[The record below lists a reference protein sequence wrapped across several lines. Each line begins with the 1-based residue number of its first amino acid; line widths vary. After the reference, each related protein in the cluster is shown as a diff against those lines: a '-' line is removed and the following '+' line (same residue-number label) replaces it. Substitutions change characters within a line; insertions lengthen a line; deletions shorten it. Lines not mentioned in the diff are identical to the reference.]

1 MSAQAPREVAERA
14 REAAGAAQ
22 ALATVT
28 RERSL
33 ALRFAR
39 SRPTQA
45 TSVDDLTV
53 EVAVVTD
60 GHVGRA
66 ATNDIGPEALR
77 RCAGAAVLAAE
88 TAARAAGAGVY
99 PGFPEPG
106 ALRARHGHDPETAR
120 LAPERGG
127 EALSAAFE
135 VAAETATEANGLW
148 TAGEVETA
156 IATPSGPVLVDRM
169 TDAFLKVVAVGP
181 GGRSGY
187 ATRTAVSLR
196 DIDSRAVTARAAG
209 KAGGAHADR
218 RSADHRTVPPAAAAL
233 EPVVLG
239 PGEYNVVMEPHA
251 VHELLWVLGLS
262 AFNGLAHAEGRGA
275 LDGRLHTRVVSPAI
289 NLSDSPRHPSTLP
302 RAFDSEAVAKA
313 PLPLIEDGVAHRVV
327 HDVRSGAIAAAS
339 STGHAGAAGG
349 GPSGPVPVNLVMAGG
364 GAADEQELCAGVEH
378 GIYVTRLW
386 YTNIVRTA
394 ESLFTAVTRDGT
406 FLIEDGR
413 VTRPVADMRVTD
425 SALGVL
431 SRVRA
436 LGSRSVLTS
445 DGELYGR
452 RFASGSVCP
461 PLRAAA
467 VRFTGSAA
475 SG

>member
-1 MSAQAPREVAERA
+1 MSAQPLAEVAERA
-14 REAAGAAQ
+14 LEAAGGTQ

-53 EVAVVTD
+53 EVAALRD

-66 ATNDIGPEALR
+66 ATNDVQPDALR
-77 RCAGAAVLAAE
+77 RCAGAAVLGAE
-88 TAARAAGAGVY
+88 TAARAAGPGLY
-99 PGFPEPG
+99 PGFPAPG
-106 ALRARHGHDPETAR
+106 AVRAHHGHDPETAR
-120 LAPERGG
+120 LDPERGG
-127 EALSAAFE
+127 DALSAAFE
-135 VAAETATEANGLW
+135 VAAETATEASGLW

-156 IATPSGPVLVDRM
+156 LLTPAGPVLVERV
-169 TDAFLKVVAVGP
+169 TDAFLKVVAFGP
-181 GGRSGY
+181 GARSGY
-187 ATRTAVSLR
+187 AAATAVSLR
-196 DIDSRAVTARAAG
+196 DIDSRAVAARAAG
-209 KAGGAHADR
+209 KA
-218 RSADHRTVPPAAAAL
+218 AAAGP
-233 EPVVLG
+233 EPVELE
-239 PGEYNVVMEPHA
+239 PGEYTVVMESPA
-251 VHELLWVLGLS
+251 VNELLWVLGQT

-275 LDGRLHTRVVSPAI
+275 LVDRLGTRVVSPAL
-289 NLSDSPRHPSTLP
+289 NLSDSPRYASTLP
-302 RAFDSEAVAKA
+302 RAFDSEGVPKA
-313 PLPLIEDGVAHRVV
+313 PLPLIQDGVAHRVV
-327 HDVRSGAIAAAS
+327 HDVRSAAIAGTS
-339 STGHAGAAGG
+339 STGHAGAPGG
-349 GPSGPVPVNLVMAGG
+349 TPSGPLPTNLVMVGG

-386 YTNIVRTA
+386 YTNAVRPE

-431 SRVRA
+431 SRVQA
-436 LGSRSVLTS
+436 LGARSVLTS

-461 PLRAAA
+461 PVRVSAM
-467 VRFTGSAA
+467 RFTGSAA

>member
-1 MSAQAPREVAERA
+1 MSAQAPEEVAERA
-14 REAAGAAQ
+14 REAAGAAH

-39 SRPTQA
+39 SRPTHA

-53 EVAVVTD
+53 ELAVVTD

-156 IATPSGPVLVDRM
+156 IATPSGPVLVDRV
-169 TDAFLKVVAVGP
+169 TDAFLKVVAFGP

-187 ATRTAVSLR
+187 AARTAVGLR
-196 DIDSRAVTARAAG
+196 DIDSRAAAARAAG
-209 KAGGAHADR
+209 KA
-218 RSADHRTVPPAAAAL
+218 AAGAL

-349 GPSGPVPVNLVMAGG
+349 APSGPVPVNLVMAGG

-386 YTNIVRTA
+386 YTNVVRPA
-394 ESLFTAVTRDGT
+394 EALFTAVTRDGT

-436 LGSRSVLTS
+436 LGARSVLTS

-461 PLRAAA
+461 PLRADA

>member
-1 MSAQAPREVAERA
+1 MSTHTPREVAERA
-14 REAAGAAQ
+14 LEGAAGVQ

-45 TSVDDLTV
+45 TSIDDLTV
-53 EVAVVTD
+53 EVAAARD

-66 ATNDIGPEALR
+66 ATNDVEPDALR
-77 RCAGAAVLAAE
+77 RCAAAAVLAAE
-88 TAARAAGAGVY
+88 TAARAAGPGVY

-106 ALRARHGHDPETAR
+106 AVRTHEGHDPETAR
-120 LAPERGG
+120 LDPQRGG

-135 VAAETATEANGLW
+135 VAAETGTQASGLW

-156 IATPSGPVLVDRM
+156 IATASGPVLVDRV
-169 TDAFLKVVAVGP
+169 TDAFMKVVAFGP
-181 GGRSGY
+181 GARSGY
-187 ATRTAVSLR
+187 AARTAVGLR
-196 DIDSRAVTARAAG
+196 AIDSRAVAARAAA
-209 KAGGAHADR
+209 KA
-218 RSADHRTVPPAAAAL
+218 SAASS
-233 EPVVLG
+233 EPVELE
-239 PGEYNVVMEPHA
+239 PGEYAVVMESHA
-251 VHELLWVLGLS
+251 VHELLWVLGRA
-262 AFNGLAHAEGRGA
+262 AFNGLAHVEGRGA
-275 LDGRLHTRVVSPAI
+275 LAGRLGARVVSAAI
-289 NLSDSPRHPSTLP
+289 NLSDSPRYASTLP
-302 RAFDSEAVAKA
+302 RAFDPEGVSKA
-313 PLPLIEDGVAHRVV
+313 PLPLIQDGVAHRVV
-327 HDVRSGAIAAAS
+327 HDVRSAAIAGTS
-339 STGHAGAAGG
+339 STAHARAAGG
-349 GPSGPVPVNLVMAGG
+349 GEPGPLPANLVMAGG
-364 GAADEQELCAGVEH
+364 GAADEEELCGPVER

-386 YTNIVRTA
+386 YTNILRPE

-406 FLIEDGR
+406 FLIEDGH

-425 SALGVL
+425 SALEVL
-431 SRVRA
+431 SRVQA
-436 LGSRSVLTS
+436 LGARSVLTS

-461 PLRAAA
+461 PLRAGA

>member
-1 MSAQAPREVAERA
+1 MSAQAPRELAERA
-14 REAAGAAQ
+14 LEAAGGEHT
-22 ALATVT
+22 LATVS

-39 SRPTQA
+39 SGPTQA

-53 EVAVVTD
+53 EVAAVRE

-66 ATNDIGPEALR
+66 ATNDVHPDALR
-77 RCAGAAVLAAE
+77 GCAGTAVRAAE
-88 TAARAAGAGVY
+88 IAAERVGPGAY
-99 PGFPEPG
+99 PGFPAPG
-106 ALRARHGHDPETAR
+106 ALRAHNGHDPETAC
-120 LAPERGG
+120 LDPERAG
-127 EALSAAFE
+127 EALTAAFE
-135 VAAETATEANGLW
+135 VAAETGTQANGLW

-156 IATPSGPVLVDRM
+156 IATPSGPVLVDRV
-169 TDAFLKVVAVGP
+169 TDAFLKVVAFGA

-187 ATRTAVSLR
+187 AARTSVALR
-196 DIDSRAVTARAAG
+196 DIDARAVAAG
-209 KAGGAHADR
+209 
-218 RSADHRTVPPAAAAL
+218 AAAKASGASQQVEL
-233 EPVVLG
+233 E
-239 PGEYNVVMEPHA
+239 PGEYTVVMEPHA
-251 VHELLWVLGLS
+251 VHELLWVLGRA

-275 LDGRLHTRVVSPAI
+275 LAGRLGTRVVSPAI
-289 NLSDSPRHPSTLP
+289 NLSDSPRYASTLP
-302 RAFDSEAVAKA
+302 RAFDAEGMPKS
-313 PLPLIEDGVAHRVV
+313 PLPLIQDGVAHRVV
-327 HDVRSGAIAAAS
+327 HDVRSAAISGAS
-339 STGHAGAAGG
+339 STGHAAAAGG
-349 GPSGPVPVNLVMAGG
+349 SPPGPLPTNLVMAGG

-386 YTNIVRTA
+386 YTNIVRPE

-436 LGSRSVLTS
+436 VGARSVLTS

-461 PLRAAA
+461 PLRADA

>member
-1 MSAQAPREVAERA
+1 VSGQAPQEVAERA
-14 REAAGAAQ
+14 REAAGGEH

-53 EVAVVTD
+53 EVAAVRD
-60 GHVGRA
+60 GNVGRA
-66 ATNDIGPEALR
+66 TTNDVEPDALR
-77 RCAGAAVLAAE
+77 RCADAAVRAAE
-88 TAARAAGAGVY
+88 TAAGQAGPGAY

-106 ALRARHGHDPETAR
+106 ALRAHHGHDPETA
-120 LAPERGG
+120 LLDPARGG
-127 EALSAAFE
+127 EGLSAAFE
-135 VAAETATEANGLW
+135 VATETGTQANGLW

-156 IATPSGPVLVDRM
+156 IATPSGPVLVDRV
-169 TDAFLKVVAVGP
+169 TDAFLKVVAFGA

-187 ATRTAVSLR
+187 AARTSVALR
-196 DIDSRAVTARAAG
+196 DIDARAVAAG
-209 KAGGAHADR
+209 
-218 RSADHRTVPPAAAAL
+218 AAAKATAASSAPVAL
-233 EPVVLG
+233 EP
-239 PGEYNVVMEPHA
+239 GEYTVVMESHA
-251 VHELLWVLGLS
+251 VHELLWVLGQT

-275 LDGRLHTRVVSPAI
+275 LAGRLGTRVVSAAV
-289 NLSDSPRHPSTLP
+289 NLSDSPRYASTLP
-302 RAFDSEAVAKA
+302 RAFDAEGVPKA
-313 PLPLIEDGVAHRVV
+313 PLPLIQDGVAHGVV
-327 HDVRSGAIAAAS
+327 HDVRSGAIAGAS
-339 STGHAGAAGG
+339 STGHAQAGG
-349 GPSGPVPVNLVMAGG
+349 PAGGPLPTNLVMVGG
-364 GAADEQELCAGVEH
+364 GAADEGELCAGVER

-386 YTNIVRTA
+386 YTNIVRPE

-431 SRVRA
+431 SRIRA
-436 LGSRSVLTS
+436 LGARSVLTS

-452 RFASGSVCP
+452 RFVSGSVCP

-475 SG
+475 PV

>member
-1 MSAQAPREVAERA
+1 VSGQAPREVAERA
-14 REAAGAAQ
+14 REAARGEH
-22 ALATVT
+22 ALVTVT

-53 EVAVVTD
+53 EVAAVRD

-66 ATNDIGPEALR
+66 ATNDVGSDALR
-77 RCAGAAVLAAE
+77 RCADAAVRAAE
-88 TAARAAGAGVY
+88 TAAGQAGPGAY

-106 ALRARHGHDPETAR
+106 ALRSHPGHDPETAR
-120 LAPERGG
+120 LDPARGG
-127 EALSAAFE
+127 DVLSAAFE
-135 VAAETATEANGLW
+135 VAAETGTQANGLW

-156 IATPSGPVLVDRM
+156 IATPSGPVLVDRV
-169 TDAFLKVVAVGP
+169 TDAFLKVVAFGA

-187 ATRTAVSLR
+187 AARTGVALR
-196 DIDSRAVTARAAG
+196 DIDARAVAAG
-209 KAGGAHADR
+209 
-218 RSADHRTVPPAAAAL
+218 AAAKATAASSESVEL
-233 EPVVLG
+233 E
-239 PGEYNVVMEPHA
+239 PGEYTVVMESPA
-251 VHELLWVLGLS
+251 VHALLWVLGQT
-262 AFNGLAHAEGRGA
+262 AFNGLAHAEARGA
-275 LDGRLHTRVVSPAI
+275 LAGRLGTRVVSAAV
-289 NLSDSPRHPSTLP
+289 NLSDSPRYASTLP
-302 RAFDSEAVAKA
+302 RAFDAEGVPKA
-313 PLPLIEDGVAHRVV
+313 PLPLIQDGVAHGVV
-327 HDVRSGAIAAAS
+327 HDVRSGAIAGAS
-339 STGHAGAAGG
+339 STGHAQAGG
-349 GPSGPVPVNLVMAGG
+349 LAGGPLPTNLVMVGG
-364 GAADEQELCAGVEH
+364 GAADERELCAGVER

-386 YTNIVRTA
+386 YTNVLRPE

-431 SRVRA
+431 SRIRA
-436 LGSRSVLTS
+436 LGARSVLTS

-461 PLRAAA
+461 PLQAGA

-475 SG
+475 PG